1 MKRVWFIFASIY
13 AAGILVTGLIS
24 AFVCLLDH
32 SLENMRWW
40 FALVL
45 EGGFLLSP
53 VIFVVACIIAGVR
66 GLVSKTPTEEFSV
79 SDRSKHIFLVLCI
92 LFFIVIPFFLLRDAM
107 LEGAARRGDIVSAR
121 IWLALGADK
130 NSAVTQGGNSAL
142 VWAIIYGQRDMV
154 EFLLKKHV
162 QFNTN
167 NILDMVP
174 RGHEQ
179 IADVLKQY
187 GAVETGKRDSQD
199 AIHCTLPRDQHRYA
213 TFDH

>member
-1 MKRVWFIFASIY
+1 MKRVWFIFLSIY
-13 AAGILVTGLIS
+13 AAGIVVTGLIV

-53 VIFVVACIIAGVR
+53 VVFVISCIAAGAW
-66 GLVSKTPTEEFSV
+66 GLVSKTPAEDFSV
-79 SDRSKHIFLVLCI
+79 SQRYKRVFLLLGI
-92 LFFIVIPFFLLRDAM
+92 LFFLVIPFFLLRDAM
-107 LEGAARRGDIVSAR
+107 LESAARRGSVVPAR

-130 NSAVTQGGNSAL
+130 HSEAATGSNDAL

-154 EFLLKKHV
+154 EFLLKNNV

-167 NILDMVP
+167 AILNMVP

-187 GAVETGKRDSQD
+187 GAVETGKRDRQD
-199 AIHCTLPRDQHRYA
+199 AIHCRLPPEQHKYA